1 MPRYSKDFIGEI
13 KSRLRVSEVVGKFV
27 KLSQRGNEFVGLS
40 PFKNEKTPSFTVND
54 EKEFYHCFSSAEHGD
69 IFSFLMK
76 HKNMSYPESIEY
88 LAKQAGMDPEKGII
102 RDPNYVEKDFSSL
115 RNILK
120 EANNYFKEQL
130 NSNSEAQR
138 YIEKRSIDE
147 SIVKKFDLG
156 YSGSGSKGLYNHL
169 KNKGMS
175 IHDAISVGLIK
186 KSNKQDNEFYDF
198 FRNRF
203 MFPIKD
209 YKSNI
214 IAFGGR
220 ALDNSNIKYVNS
232 SDSPIFKKSFQLYNL
247 NLALEENRR
256 PKDLIIVEGYMDVIT
271 LYQNNFKSSVAPLGT
286 ALTTYQLERAWKVCQ
301 NPIIMF
307 DGDEAGR
314 KAAQRVS
321 ILALNILLPDHSVRF
336 CLLPKDYD
344 PDDYLQRNTS
354 ANLNDIIKNS
364 VSLSEFI
371 WISELDKEDIST
383 PEKKAGFEKRIKLL
397 SEKINNKT
405 VKEYYTKFINDK
417 LIDLKF
423 DKKYIRNQNYKF
435 KKNRASSEI
444 LASDRVKKQ
453 NHDSVVRE
461 KIILICL
468 IENPFLIV
476 KYIEELGKIRF
487 NDLNLSTLVSEI
499 LEFSASNSDKE
510 LENFDLKS
518 YLIERGLTQEIKYI
532 FQPRLLS
539 TYGSIIKN
547 NKEQVDKSFNG
558 LLDLQKNL
566 LEENDL
572 DAALNDLEKK
582 MDEKSFEN
590 FKKIKKE
597 SMINN

>member
-1 MPRYSKDFIGEI
+1 M
-13 KSRLRVSEVVGKFV
+13 
-27 KLSQRGNEFVGLS
+27 
-40 PFKNEKTPSFTVND
+40 
-54 EKEFYHCFSSAEHGD
+54 
-69 IFSFLMK
+69 
-76 HKNMSYPESIEY
+76 
-88 LAKQAGMDPEKGII
+88 
-102 RDPNYVEKDFSSL
+102 
-115 RNILK
+115 
-120 EANNYFKEQL
+120 
-130 NSNSEAQR
+130 
-138 YIEKRSIDE
+138 
-147 SIVKKFDLG
+147 
-156 YSGSGSKGLYNHL
+156 
-169 KNKGMS
+169 
-175 IHDAISVGLIK
+175 
-186 KSNKQDNEFYDF
+186 
-198 FRNRF
+198 
-203 MFPIKD
+203 
-209 YKSNI
+209 
-214 IAFGGR
+214 
-220 ALDNSNIKYVNS
+220 
-232 SDSPIFKKSFQLYNL
+232 
-247 NLALEENRR
+247 
-256 PKDLIIVEGYMDVIT
+256 
-271 LYQNNFKSSVAPLGT
+271 
-286 ALTTYQLERAWKVCQ
+286 
-301 NPIIMF
+301 
-307 DGDEAGR
+307 
-314 KAAQRVS
+314 
-321 ILALNILLPDHSVRF
+321 
-336 CLLPKDYD
+336 
-344 PDDYLQRNTS
+344 
-354 ANLNDIIKNS
+354 
-364 VSLSEFI
+364 
-371 WISELDKEDIST
+371 
-383 PEKKAGFEKRIKLL
+383 L